1 MQWPADI
8 PDDMLEDA
16 ITQAKKAMEEF
27 NPEKEGTE
35 VNYSFRIDRRGY
47 QDALRLKLG
56 ALLARVLGEEF
67 WIACGA

>member
-1 MQWPADI
+1 MLINSKAKVEWPADI

-35 VNYSFRIDRRGY
+35 VLQFRKLDR
-47 QDALRLKLG
+47 
-56 ALLARVLGEEF
+56 
-67 WIACGA
+67 